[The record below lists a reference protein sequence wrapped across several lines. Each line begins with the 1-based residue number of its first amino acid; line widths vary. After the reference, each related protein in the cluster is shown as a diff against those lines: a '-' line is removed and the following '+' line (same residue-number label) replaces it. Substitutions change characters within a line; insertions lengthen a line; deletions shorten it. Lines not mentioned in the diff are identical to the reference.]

1 MGLWFG
7 VCLPEFPSLNYL
19 RSSRFVFWN
28 PTCTIIHNKPYIRV
42 LLSST
47 FIFADADSG
56 TAVATLL
63 LHTFHFIV
71 TAYSYST
78 SSSHNF

>member
-1 MGLWFG
+1 MELWFG
-7 VCLPEFPSLNYL
+7 IYLPEFPSLNYL

-47 FIFADADSG
+47 FIFADAG